1 MSKLTMSSV
10 QATIYNKGC
19 LGFILNDP
27 VKLRQVV
34 SMFLTQKI
42 FRFVSANV
50 VRSQVYINNGILTG
64 MAIAR
69 RESRLNN
76 VDARDS
82 AAILA
87 LKVSFSSKDIERPF
101 TRGMVVNEECKA
113 WLPGMA

>member
-1 MSKLTMSSV
+1 M
-10 QATIYNKGC
+10 IH
-19 LGFILNDP
+19 
-27 VKLRQVV
+27 LRVLLERLH
-34 SMFLTQKI
+34 SPLSH
-42 FRFVSANV
+42 R
-50 VRSQVYINNGILTG
+50 YINIGILTG

-101 TRGMVVNEECKA
+101 ARSVVVKEECKA
-113 WLPGMA
+113 WLPGIVCLDGSSDNSGGRKVSNNCGLSKTLLAVGVA